1 MNGVLVA
8 VVVAL
13 LATFAAIGVLAGEE
27 DEAAPRE
34 PLEDASARLRE
45 IARDVERVREL
56 QFERVPR
63 LRIVSPE
70 EATRDS
76 LGEVDHYVSRRRQRI
91 EEGLLVMLGL
101 LPPGVRLREILG
113 EALTEEVA
121 GYYLPRTDTMALI
134 RGAGFGALASEV
146 TLAHELTH
154 ALEHHHFGI
163 EPEEESFF
171 VEDRAVGLTA
181 LREGSAT
188 VAMVDYVALTR
199 GAGGDLP
206 QELRAQ
212 VLEQFE
218 RIGLPSSTGLPRYVR
233 ESLVFPYA
241 AGGRFVNRI
250 QSRGGW
256 EAVDRA
262 LGDDPPLSSEQIMH
276 PEKYEADERP
286 ARVRL
291 PGLAAE
297 LPERARRLVRGDL
310 GEFDTAPFLR
320 DANGR
325 RRSEE
330 AAAGWGGSALE
341 LWRLPRGD
349 DVLVMAWA
357 WDTSR
362 DAREFAAA
370 AELTV
375 RRLGS
380 AGAVN
385 GSNEGVAVV
394 LAPSASLARRVAL
407 RIAAG

>member
-27 DEAAPRE
+27 DDAAPRE

-76 LGEVDHYVSRRRQRI
+76 LGEVDQYVSRRRQRI

-154 ALEHHHFGI
+154 ALEHQRFGI

-188 VAMVDYVALTR
+188 VAMVDYVALK
-199 GAGGDLP
+199 
-206 QELRAQ
+206 
-212 VLEQFE
+212 QFE
-218 RIGLPSSTGLPRYVR
+218 RIGLPASTGLPRYVR

-262 LGDDPPLSSEQIMH
+262 LGDDPPLSSEQNMH
-276 PEKYEADERP
+276 PEE
-286 ARVRL
+286 
-291 PGLAAE
+291 
-297 LPERARRLVRGDL
+297 
-310 GEFDTAPFLR
+310 
-320 DANGR
+320 
-325 RRSEE
+325 
-330 AAAGWGGSALE
+330 
-341 LWRLPRGD
+341 
-349 DVLVMAWA
+349 
-357 WDTSR
+357 
-362 DAREFAAA
+362 
-370 AELTV
+370 
-375 RRLGS
+375 
-380 AGAVN
+380 
-385 GSNEGVAVV
+385 
-394 LAPSASLARRVAL
+394 
-407 RIAAG
+407 